1 MAIENWDWVSVDDA
15 ILSHQQSIANYGG
28 SEGVRDAG
36 SLESALAYPQNIA
49 AHGDPGLA
57 ELAAGYLFAVAK
69 NHAFVDGNKRTAW
82 TVMRLF
88 VALNGGRLDYERLEA
103 VRFVEG
109 VASGAIDYDGARVGR
124 SAADRGRSAGLI

>member
-1 MAIENWDWVSVDDA
+1 MAFGDWDWVSVDDA
-15 ILSHQQSIANYGG
+15 ILAHQQSMANYGG
-28 SEGVRDAG
+28 SDGVRDAG
-36 SLESALAYPQNIA
+36 GLESALAYPQNLTA
-49 AHGDPGLA
+49 YGDPGLA

-69 NHAFVDGNKRTAW
+69 NHAFVDGNKRIAW

-109 VASGAIDYDGARVGR
+109 VAGGAIDYDGAREWM
-124 SAADRGRSAGLI
+124 AARLIESGPQG

>member
-1 MAIENWDWVSVDDA
+1 MTYEDWDWVTVEDA
-15 ILSHQQSIANYGG
+15 ILAHQQSIANYGG
-28 SEGVRDAG
+28 SDGVRDAG
-36 SLESALAYPQNIA
+36 GLESALAYPQNLA
-49 AHGDPGLA
+49 AYGDLGLA

-88 VALNGGRLDYERLEA
+88 VALNGATLDYERLEA

-109 VASGAIDYDGARVGR
+109 VAGGTIDYDGAREWI
-124 SAADRGRSAGLI
+124 AARLTEGVPQR